1 MKMAQDFADP
11 AATQKIMSLFEDLLT
26 NFLDEKENMTNVN
39 NSEIE
44 LYNNTLETNNN
55 IITESK
61 ARKDKATI
69 DL

>member
-11 AATQKIMSLFEDLLT
+11 KATQKIMDLFEDLLT

-39 NSEIE
+39 NSEIV

-55 IITESK
+55 IIIINPK
-61 ARKDKATI
+61 F
-69 DL
+69 

>member
-1 MKMAQDFADP
+1 MD
-11 AATQKIMSLFEDLLT
+11 LFEDLLT

-39 NSEIE
+39 NSEIV